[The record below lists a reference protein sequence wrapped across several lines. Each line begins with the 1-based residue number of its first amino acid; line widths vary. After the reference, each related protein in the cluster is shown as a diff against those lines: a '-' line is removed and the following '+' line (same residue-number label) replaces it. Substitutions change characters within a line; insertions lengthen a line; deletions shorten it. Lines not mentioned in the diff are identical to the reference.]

1 MLIPDHRGLKDT
13 SIPSWNPGTPG
24 KAGNGAHERTHLAH
38 FVSEITGMLWGGEW
52 HAVPWLERAQIMW
65 NIGRRTRDQG
75 LIVALGTHFWAAN
88 VALARFAGAGRLEP
102 CAASLIAD
110 VSCGRKVAAFAMTE
124 ENGGSNTTGITTTI
138 DGAAGKGVIGSK
150 RYISNVGVAAAGL
163 VFAVERSPGAEKS
176 ISCHLVDLSD
186 PSVTILPY
194 SPPRALVSCPLADVA
209 FTGTPSLA
217 QVGQFGQGQFIF
229 NVAMEFERTYMF
241 AGLLGVAD
249 SLLCDAATELACA
262 RSRNPGLDGFAGGPT
277 ELADLTA
284 RSMACWELVSSVAA
298 GHDNRQREYYR
309 ASAVKNLVSGLLLG
323 SASLLARLR
332 GARGATEP
340 TSWQHLLDGHASA
353 TFSGTTE
360 VQNMIIARG
369 MGIIKSG
376 GGA

>member
-13 SIPSWNPGTPG
+13 SIPAWNPRTPG
-24 KAGNGAHERTHLAH
+24 RTGHGADERTHLAQ
-38 FVSEITGMLWGGEW
+38 FVSEITGILWGGEW
-52 HAVPWLERAQIMW
+52 RAVPWLDRAQVMW

-102 CAASLIAD
+102 HAASLIAD
-110 VSCGRKVAAFAMTE
+110 VSCGREVAAFAMTE
-124 ENGGSNTTGITTTI
+124 ENGGSNTTSITTAV
-138 DGAAGKGVIGSK
+138 DGAAGKGVTGRK

-176 ISCHLVDLSD
+176 VSCHLVDLSD
-186 PSVTILPY
+186 PSVTIFPH
-194 SPPRALVSCPLADVA
+194 SPPRALVSCPLADIA
-209 FTGTPSLA
+209 FSGTPSLA
-217 QVGQFGQGQFIF
+217 QVGQFGQGPFIF
-229 NVAMEFERTYMF
+229 NAAMEFERTYMF

-249 SLLCDAATELACA
+249 SLLCDVAAELGRA
-262 RSRNPGLDGFAGGPT
+262 RSRDPGLNGFAGGPT

-284 RSMACWELVSSVAA
+284 RSMACWELIASVAA
-298 GHDNRQREYYR
+298 SHDSRQREYYR

-340 TSWQHLLDGHASA
+340 ASWQQLLDGHASA

-360 VQNMIIARG
+360 IQNMIIARG
-369 MGIIKSG
+369 MGITRSG